1 MRALRLLVGT
11 VLIAALVAC
20 GSDDDDG
27 PPLRTLDTTSVA
39 GATVVSDAQAGFAV
53 SLPESWRQLPTDL
66 GSFDAAADEV
76 RKQSDKVTVP
86 LTQLKSV
93 VRNGANVVAIDPA
106 TGSTANLIV
115 LEADSSLE
123 DLAVNAGL
131 RLRETGATDIVRED
145 ATVDGLPAI
154 RQRFRVAFPGDNG
167 NVVLQESQLYV
178 VRRDK
183 AFILTL
189 VGDSPDLEKI
199 TASLKL
205 A

>member
-1 MRALRLLVGT
+1 VRAPRLLVGT
-11 VLIAALVAC
+11 VLIVAVVAC
-20 GSDDDDG
+20 GSDDDG
-27 PPLRTLDTTSVA
+27 PPLRTLDTAAAPGFTVA
-39 GATVVSDAQAGFAV
+39 SDAKSGFAL

-66 GSFDAAADEV
+66 ISFDAAAEEV
-76 RKQSDKVTVP
+76 RKQSDKVSVS

-93 VRNGANVVAIDPA
+93 VRNGANVVAVDPA

-131 RLRETGATDIVRED
+131 RLRETGATDLNREP

-154 RQRFRVAFPGDNG
+154 RQRFRVPFPGDDG

-189 VGDSPDLEKI
+189 VGESPELDRI
-199 TASLKL
+199 AGSLKL